1 MHKRTRDDLQC
12 PAQGLTH
19 KAKRARPGSDACRH
33 GIAWTSMEGIMK
45 KFKDFLYDKNDILIA
60 VLILVVAA
68 SIIAWR
74 MDVILQYPKQLIH
87 NDKQIETPTVDPSK
101 TDDAASGDQTDN
113 QTGSGDS
120 TDGATGENTGE
131 DDANSGSQG
140 VETLWAAGALTKDVE
155 VDVTGNTATAAIQCL
170 VDAGLFKDYAEYK
183 QICTQSGLDDEKVR
197 GGTFTFEKGST
208 KADIAKKMNWS

>member
-87 NDKQIETPTVDPSK
+87 NDSQIETPPVDPSK
-101 TDDAASGDQTDN
+101 TDDTASGDQTDN

-120 TDGATGENTGE
+120 TDGTTGENTGE

-140 VETLWAAGALTKDVE
+140 VETLWAAGTLTKDVE

-208 KADIAKKMNWS
+208 KTDLAKKMNWS

>member
-1 MHKRTRDDLQC
+1 
-12 PAQGLTH
+12 
-19 KAKRARPGSDACRH
+19 
-33 GIAWTSMEGIMK
+33 MK

-68 SIIAWR
+68 AIIAWR
-74 MDVILQYPKQLIH
+74 MDVILQYPKQLIN
-87 NDKQIETPTVDPSK
+87 NDNQIETPTVDPSK
-101 TDDAASGDQTDN
+101 TDDTSKGDN
-113 QTGSGDS
+113 KGDA
-120 TDGATGENTGE
+120 ATGNKSDNAGNSSDANTGNNGT
-131 DDANSGSQG
+131 DMQG
-140 VETLWAAGALTKDVE
+140 TAELWAAGALTRDVE

-183 QICTQSGLDDEKVR
+183 QICTKSGLDDEKVK

>member
-1 MHKRTRDDLQC
+1 
-12 PAQGLTH
+12 
-19 KAKRARPGSDACRH
+19 
-33 GIAWTSMEGIMK
+33 MK

-68 SIIAWR
+68 AIIAWR

-87 NDKQIETPTVDPSK
+87 NDNQIETPPVDPSK
-101 TDDAASGDQTDN
+101 TDDTASGDQTDN
-113 QTGSGDS
+113 QTGSEDS

-140 VETLWAAGALTKDVE
+140 VETLWAAGTLTKDVE

-208 KADIAKKMNWS
+208 KTDIAKKMNWS